1 MEKLQGVYFD
11 KVGIQGVKLSNGM
24 WRTYDNLEEVLK
36 DFGWNE
42 IKNKMYY
49 SM

>member
-24 WRTYDNLEEVLK
+24 WRTYDSLEALLQ
-36 DFGWNE
+36 DFSWNE
-42 IKNKMYY
+42 IRNKMFY
-49 SM
+49 SF